1 MTDRIVAWWW
11 IVRHPFKAAAI
22 RRYLALIDGSSA

>member
-1 MTDRIVAWWW
+1 MDKIKDKITAYWW

-22 RRYLALIDGSSA
+22 RRYLEEQG